1 MKRFPAALVL
11 APLAG
16 AFAAFLPVAIG
27 GVIAGIEYP
36 RTLIGAVQGAF
47 FIGVLALP
55 ICLVYAA
62 AVASAASVHARL
74 RGRELSLLLAVTIS
88 VVVVVLPWSIAV
100 LAGWNITAASLRI
113 PGMTLLCSLVT
124 AWVFWRVALAPRA
137 AA

>member
-27 GVIAGIEYP
+27 GVVAGIDYP
-36 RTLIGAVQGAF
+36 RTLVGAVRGAF
-47 FIGVLALP
+47 FISVLALP
-55 ICLVYAA
+55 ICLLYAA
-62 AVASAASVHARL
+62 AVASAAYVYARL

-88 VVVVVLPWSIAV
+88 VVVGVLPWSIAV
-100 LAGWNITAASLRI
+100 LAGWNISQRIAS
-113 PGMTLLCSLVT
+113 MTLLCSLVT
-124 AWVFWRVALAPRA
+124 AWIFWRVALAPRA